1 MAQEDDSMELKPLE
15 HDDSSLPVSLPVLP
29 PSYEQCVAAVVG
41 PRADYVASP
50 LAVAA
55 LFDWDEEDDD

>member
-1 MAQEDDSMELKPLE
+1 MEQQEDSMELNSLE
-15 HDDSSLPVSLPVLP
+15 TRNVFVRVP
-29 PSYEQCVAAVVG
+29 PSYEQYAAAVVC

-55 LFDWDEEDDD
+55 LFGWDEEDD

>member
-1 MAQEDDSMELKPLE
+1 MYLE
-15 HDDSSLPVSLPVLP
+15 EVFLMSPEPIERDQYSLPVP
-29 PSYEQCVAAVVG
+29 PGYEQCAAPSSTS

-55 LFDWDEEDDD
+55 LFDWDDDEDSDY

>member
-1 MAQEDDSMELKPLE
+1 MELDPLE
-15 HDDSSLPVSLPVLP
+15 YRPVSVPAP
-29 PSYEQCVAAVVG
+29 PSYELCTTAVVR

-55 LFDWDEEDDD
+55 LFGWDEEDD

>member
-1 MAQEDDSMELKPLE
+1 MELNSPE
-15 HDDSSLPVSLPVLP
+15 SRHVFVHVP
-29 PSYEQCVAAVVG
+29 PSYEQRAAEVVC

-55 LFDWDEEDDD
+55 LFGWDEEDD

>member
-1 MAQEDDSMELKPLE
+1 MIAMALNPQEYC
-15 HDDSSLPVSLPVLP
+15 PVSVPAP
-29 PSYEQCVAAVVG
+29 PSYEQCVAAVVS

-55 LFDWDEEDDD
+55 LFDWEEEDDD

>member
-1 MAQEDDSMELKPLE
+1 MALEDDSMEPNSPE
-15 HDDSSLPVSLPVLP
+15 YRHVFVRVP
-29 PSYEQCVAAVVG
+29 PSYEECASTAVC

-55 LFDWDEEDDD
+55 LFGWDEEDD

>member
-1 MAQEDDSMELKPLE
+1 MEPKPQESR
-15 HDDSSLPVSLPVLP
+15 PVFVLVP
-29 PSYEQCVAAVVG
+29 PSYEQCLAAVC

-55 LFDWDEEDDD
+55 LFGWDEEDD